1 MMFLFFSLM
10 FRMES
15 VGGACTN
22 WHRPAG
28 IRMFSRCFG
37 RRLQRASAAP
47 CPRYGIPSGR
57 KRRQDLHSAASLRV
71 SFTPSL
77 LTCRFGTFICRIHP
91 AIELVFNNATSN
103 RKSFTGSGNE
113 LFLAANPIL
122 QRRQHPGAE
131 RLLVGSILQQL
142 NHHLVAVKVGN
153 GARWEGVAEF
163 LFHHLR
169 IGVSDA
175 KGDERSHIA
184 ENGLTDRK

>member
-10 FRMES
+10 LRMES

-91 AIELVFNNATSN
+91 PVQLVFNNGTPN

-142 NHHLVAVKVGN
+142 YDRLVTVKVGN
-153 GARWEGVAEF
+153 DACRKRVSEF
-163 LFHHLR
+163 LFHQ
-169 IGVSDA
+169 
-175 KGDERSHIA
+175 
-184 ENGLTDRK
+184 DRKSTRLNSS